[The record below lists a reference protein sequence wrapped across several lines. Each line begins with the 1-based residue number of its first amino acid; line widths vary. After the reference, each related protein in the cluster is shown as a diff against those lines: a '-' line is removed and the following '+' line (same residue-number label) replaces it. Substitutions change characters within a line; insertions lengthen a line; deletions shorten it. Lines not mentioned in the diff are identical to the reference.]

1 MTKIFSFLLACA
13 LFISISTNAQQK
25 PKKDIL
31 LSNID
36 KTVKPGDDFF
46 LYANGGWIK
55 RTPIPAAESGW
66 GIGNLVQDDIYNKLK
81 KINEAAVKT
90 KAPKGSTTQKIGS
103 YWRSGMD
110 TNAI

>member
-1 MTKIFSFLLACA
+1 MKKIYVLLLFCSFLYTQHA
-13 LFISISTNAQQK
+13 NAQQK
-25 PKKDIL
+25 TKPDIL
-31 LSNID
+31 LTNID

-90 KAPKGSTTQKIGS
+90 KSCKRKHNPKN
-103 YWRSGMD
+103 R
-110 TNAI
+110 